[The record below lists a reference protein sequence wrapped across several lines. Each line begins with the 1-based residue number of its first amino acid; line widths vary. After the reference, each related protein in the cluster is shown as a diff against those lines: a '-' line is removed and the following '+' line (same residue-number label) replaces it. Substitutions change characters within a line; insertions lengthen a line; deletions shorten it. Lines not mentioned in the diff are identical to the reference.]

1 MSKNLMGL
9 LMVPV
14 LTAGFIVV
22 AFVLMQVSA
31 SPEETLLVD
40 ASQVEIVSPRP
51 TMSESPTQSWPEIVA
66 EEREAQWPAPIRCT
80 TRYVSPTSVGV
91 GIDGTNVSGAGEVGV

>member
-51 TMSESPTQSWPEIVA
+51 TMSVTGHPYAASRGRFKSGHL
-66 EEREAQWPAPIRCT
+66 
-80 TRYVSPTSVGV
+80 SGV
-91 GIDGTNVSGAGEVGV
+91 RD